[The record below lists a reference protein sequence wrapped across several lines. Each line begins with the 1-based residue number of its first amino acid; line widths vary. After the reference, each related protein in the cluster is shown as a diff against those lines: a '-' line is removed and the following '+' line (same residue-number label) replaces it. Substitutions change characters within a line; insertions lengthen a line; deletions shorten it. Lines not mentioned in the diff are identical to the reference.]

1 MGKRNENSNDKLK
14 KWMDFD
20 FRLDTSEMRDLDKEE
35 ERACSKA
42 LESMSEKTDVLLF
55 DD

>member
-14 KWMDFD
+14 KWIDFD
-20 FRLDTSEMRDLDKEE
+20 FRLDTSEMRDLDEE
-35 ERACSKA
+35 EEKACAKA
-42 LESMSEKTDVLLF
+42 LDNMSEKLDVSLF